1 MIEGGVHTGG
11 VLCGFRHGGQDFS
24 FAAEVRHLDFAAGII
39 LRPLARVNPRGEGT
53 SAAGRIF
60 QAPTPP
66 TSKPPG

>member
-39 LRPLARVNPRGEGT
+39 LRPLARVNPRGKGT
-53 SAAGRIF
+53 GAAESLKR
-60 QAPTPP
+60 QHNRTH
-66 TSKPPG
+66 SRL